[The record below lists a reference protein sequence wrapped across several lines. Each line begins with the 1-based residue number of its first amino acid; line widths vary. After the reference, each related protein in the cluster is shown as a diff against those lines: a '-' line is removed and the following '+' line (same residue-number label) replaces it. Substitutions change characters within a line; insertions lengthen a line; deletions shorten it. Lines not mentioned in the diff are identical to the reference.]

1 MPKGQKKGT
10 YSMKK
15 AVALLMAVLFTV
27 AVFVG
32 CSGKKQ
38 DLSYVITGTV
48 NGESKEFPAGP
59 YRYYIQWMNDYYYA
73 YVNTVAE
80 QMEQKIDWATML
92 GDTTLTKPQ
101 TLSDYI
107 VTTAKD
113 QYMTWLYIESTFDA
127 LGLELTAEDQ
137 KEIDRIIQADWVSVY
152 GNDRFNTIRQTLGL
166 SYDEFR
172 NLMACNIKSEKI
184 LDYYYGKGG
193 PNEITEAE
201 MKDYYSN
208 NYVRFKYV
216 IFMTQDS
223 DGNDYK
229 EDKLKEIQANQA
241 AAQAAL
247 DGGASFETVLQEY
260 SDDYTEITD
269 KMTAAEKESYELQN
283 KTMVEDGLIIDEN
296 GIFSETLATYY
307 NITIDEDLVDA
318 VFALKDGETTTV
330 TLDNAVWIV
339 KRYDNNEKESYFTDV
354 KESVYKALYA
364 EDFAAKHTD
373 WRNRLNYVYNEA
385 VIEAYKPENLADLFD
400 FAGTAQ

>member
-1 MPKGQKKGT
+1 
-10 YSMKK
+10 MKK
-15 AVALLMAVLFTV
+15 AVALLMAVLLIV
-27 AVFVG
+27 SVLVG
-32 CSGKKQ
+32 CAGKKQ

-48 NGESKEFPAGP
+48 DGESKEFPVGP
-59 YRYYIQWMNDYYYA
+59 YRYYVQSMSDYYYA
-73 YVNTVAE
+73 YVNTLAQ
-80 QMEQKIDWATML
+80 QMEKKIEWSEML
-92 GDTTLTKPQ
+92 ADTSMTKPQ
-101 TLSDYI
+101 TLSEYI

-127 LGLELTAEDQ
+127 LGLELTAEDE
-137 KEIDRIIQADWVSVY
+137 KEIDRIIQSDWVSVY

-172 NLMACNIKSEKI
+172 NIMARNIKGERI
-184 LDYYYGKGG
+184 LDYYYGEGG
-193 PNEITEAE
+193 PNEVTEAE
-201 MKDYYSN
+201 KKEYYTN

-223 DGNDYK
+223 DGKDYTG
-229 EDKLKEIQANQA
+229 DKLAEIQANQA

-247 DGGASFETVLQEY
+247 DGGTAFETVLREY

-269 KMTAAEKESYELQN
+269 KMTTAEKESYELQN
-283 KTMVEDGLIIDEN
+283 TTMVEDGLIIDEN

-339 KRYDNNEKESYFTDV
+339 KRYDNNEKESYYTDV
-354 KESVYKALYA
+354 KESVYKALYE

-400 FAGTAQ
+400 FAGTSN